1 MSAEE
6 QVKNIL
12 MLMKQSK
19 KNLSLISS
27 DGKILKS
34 NKFLICMFS
43 DFFRDIFLDNNID
56 DDDHTFVTVPLK
68 GEEIEV
74 ILDILDIDGE
84 KNETDKECDTLKQA
98 YSVLGINTF
107 ANFKEKKYEDVA
119 DNKVLNSVE
128 EKSEGKD
135 VVEMKTKIKSETDA
149 KILTG
154 KRKHKKKVYYVPK
167 KKLSDPAYIYDCDKC
182 EAVFKRCNSLK
193 KHQLVAHDKKIECD
207 TCENSF
213 INFKTY
219 QKHLMT
225 HINYTCEECA
235 ECFPSKA
242 QLSSHESRIHG
253 RSEEGNPCPHCAKQ
267 VNDLK
272 AHIYAI
278 HEAELMICSKCD
290 YRTRNKQSLKQHF
303 KNIHTEVEM
312 KTCQF
317 CGGSFK
323 RIDRHLQINNC
334 GQEERK
340 RSKCEHCEKTF
351 VRKETMKKHIKIVHL
366 QVRNKICMYCD
377 YKTYTKFNLDIHIS
391 KMHLGTQIE
400 KQSCGLCTKKTY
412 KMDYHMK
419 VYHPEV

>member
-1 MSAEE
+1 MTSE
-6 QVKNIL
+6 QKVKNIL

-27 DGKILKS
+27 DGKILRS
-34 NKFLICMFS
+34 NKFLLGMFS
-43 DFFRDIFLDNNID
+43 DFFRDIFLYHDTNGD
-56 DDDHTFVTVPLK
+56 DITCVTVPLRGK
-68 GEEIEV
+68 EIEA
-74 ILDILDIDGE
+74 ILEVLDDGND
-84 KNETDKECDTLKQA
+84 KTDQCEHA
-98 YSVLGINTF
+98 YSVLGINAF
-107 ANFKEKKYEDVA
+107 ASFEKMENEAVADIAEKKLKEKDPGE
-119 DNKVLNSVE
+119 NETEVE
-128 EKSEGKD
+128 L
-135 VVEMKTKIKSETDA
+135 ETDD
-149 KILTG
+149 KISNTSG
-154 KRKHKKKVYYVPK
+154 KFSFKRKHKKKIYYLPRK
-167 KKLSDPAYIYDCDKC
+167 RRSDPAYIYSCDKC
-182 EAVFKRCNSLK
+182 EALFKRSNSLK
-193 KHQLVAHDKKIECD
+193 KHQLIAHEIKIECD
-207 TCENSF
+207 TCKNSF
-213 INFKTY
+213 LNFKTY

-225 HINYTCEECA
+225 HIDYKCEECG
-235 ECFPSKA
+235 EHFLSKA
-242 QLSSHESRIHG
+242 QLSSHENKTHG
-253 RSEEGNPCPHCAKQ
+253 RSEEGSPSPCPHCAKH

-272 AHIYAI
+272 THIYAI
-278 HEAELMICSKCD
+278 HEAELIICSKCD

-334 GQEERK
+334 GQEEKK

-366 QVRNKICMYCD
+366 QVRNKECMYCE

-400 KQSCGLCTKKTY
+400 KQSCSLCAKKTY

-419 VYHPEV
+419 VYHPEI